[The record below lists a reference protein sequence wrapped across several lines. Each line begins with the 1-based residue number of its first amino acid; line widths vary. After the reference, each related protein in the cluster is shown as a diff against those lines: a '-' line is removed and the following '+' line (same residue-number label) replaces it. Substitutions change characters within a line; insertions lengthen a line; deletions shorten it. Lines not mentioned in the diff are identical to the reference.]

1 MQDAQE
7 NRVLNSINMIRTFSC
22 LMIAVFH
29 VTESANAHSTGLYLT
44 FQLASPGFHLFLL
57 ISGVV
62 LAVTAKPDET
72 PLAFFLARAVRIVPI
87 YWVLTAVTFFMALS
101 EPWLF
106 YQIDLSAPSVIS
118 SFLFLPHANLGG
130 VIQPILFVGWTLNYV
145 LLFYLLFAVSRF
157 SREKLQIP
165 ITIGLIIAVI
175 LSARFLPSETYRQ
188 FYGNPI
194 LLELAMGCALG
205 MLLKNP
211 HIARWAARTPMWPF
225 ALIGIAGLT
234 ISTLLNYDG
243 VMKALTFGPAG
254 AFLVFACAAQD
265 LYRKPL
271 KLGILNDG
279 GKISYGVYL
288 IHPLLLPVLAVLI
301 FSQLGHGWP
310 AIIALTTSVLTLTVF
325 LAWLSMK
332 FLEVPVNLWLRQR
345 LGLNAARAL
354 VQREHGAVVV
364 SNPPV
369 PLPQI
374 RKAA

>member
-1 MQDAQE
+1 M
-7 NRVLNSINMIRTFSC
+7 LNSINMIRTFAC

-29 VTESANAHSTGLYLT
+29 VTESANAHSTGLNLT
-44 FQLASPGFHLFLL
+44 FQLASPGFHLILL

-72 PLAFFLARAVRIVPI
+72 PLAFFLARAIRIVPI
-87 YWVLTAVTFFMALS
+87 YWLLTSATFLMALFK
-101 EPWLF
+101 PWLF

-157 SREKLQIP
+157 ARDKLQIP
-165 ITIGLIIAVI
+165 ITIGLLIAVI
-175 LSARFLPSETYRQ
+175 IGARFLPNETYRQ
-188 FYGNPI
+188 FYSNPI
-194 LLELAMGCALG
+194 LLELAMGCVLG
-205 MLLKNP
+205 LILKNP
-211 HIARWAARTPMWPF
+211 DVARWAARTPMWPF

-234 ISTLLNYDG
+234 IATLLNYDG
-243 VMKALTFGPAG
+243 IVNAVTFGLPG

-271 KLGILNDG
+271 KLGILNEG

-301 FSQLGHGWP
+301 FSNFGHGWP
-310 AIIALTTSVLTLTVF
+310 AIIVLTAFLLILTVLF
-325 LAWLSMK
+325 AWLSMK
-332 FLEVPVNLWLRQR
+332 FLEVPMNLWLRKR
-345 LGLNAARAL
+345 LGLKSARA
-354 VQREHGAVVV
+354 G
-364 SNPPV
+364 
-369 PLPQI
+369 
-374 RKAA
+374 